1 MIEPLY
7 QDAIKDLLL
16 ILKQNKGI
24 ILTDH
29 YYYDVLQI
37 TDRNILIKNG
47 QSFPISTRRELVDN
61 GYLPRQ
67 KLSGILDTV

>member
-1 MIEPLY
+1 MIEPHY

-37 TDRNILIKNG
+37 TDKNILIKDG
-47 QSFPISTRRELVDN
+47 QSFPISNKRELSDN

-67 KLSGILDTV
+67 KSSFI